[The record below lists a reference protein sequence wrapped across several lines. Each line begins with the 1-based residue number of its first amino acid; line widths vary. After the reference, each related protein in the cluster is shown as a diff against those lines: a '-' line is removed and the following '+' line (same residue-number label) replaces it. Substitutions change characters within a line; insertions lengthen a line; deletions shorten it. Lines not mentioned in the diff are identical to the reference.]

1 MTSYLIA
8 LIFYLIYQSLL
19 YLFIHLFID
28 WLIGWSEMAFHK
40 PPTLQKDRKRMQ

>member
-8 LIFYLIYQSLL
+8 LIFYLIYQILL

-28 WLIGWSEMAFHK
+28 WLIDWSEMTFHK